1 MQTSYKTGYPTITI
15 KNFQKIKGSLN
26 GDYMKDYMK
35 VTFEQAMKLLVKL
48 WMGLNDRCKERSI
61 LLLVVEDNKY
71 IVTVLGNREKI
82 LSAIKE
88 IALKKKISWRNK
100 L

>member
-26 GDYMKDYMK
+26 GDYMK

-48 WMGLNDRCKERSI
+48 WMGLNDRCEERSI